1 MIAGQVARQQVLP
14 EPLRTSQPPHVD
26 DSEVDEPGGR
36 PEGLRVEQLL
46 ELVAARAQA
55 AAVTTSPGHPQTE
68 KALAT
73 AAELHNQA

>member
-1 MIAGQVARQQVLP
+1 M
-14 EPLRTSQPPHVD
+14 D

-55 AAVTTSPGHPQTE
+55 LLHSSAWAQFFLLPLPRGTPKLQTPWLQQQSCTTRRGGLGST
-68 KALAT
+68 
-73 AAELHNQA
+73 